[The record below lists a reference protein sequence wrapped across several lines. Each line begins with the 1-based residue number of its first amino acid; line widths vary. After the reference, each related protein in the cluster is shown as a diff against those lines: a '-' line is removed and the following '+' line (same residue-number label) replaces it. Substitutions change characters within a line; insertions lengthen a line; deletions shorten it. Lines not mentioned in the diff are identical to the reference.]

1 MTTTPPPGPAIPPYD
16 RFSTLPI
23 LQLTSSDIAI
33 LDAAYALLSIALGN
47 LVISTL
53 LGSSSALSKRIDTQP
68 GLEMLLLAQANYQRN
83 LVARQNGQNLLK
95 KEPKRKRKSTG
106 KAKYEDPDEQYLMS
120 SRIVLS

>member
-33 LDAAYALLSIALGN
+33 FDAAFALLSIGLGN
-47 LVISTL
+47 LLISTL
-53 LGSSSALSKRIDTQP
+53 IGSSSSISKRSETQP
-68 GLEMLLLAQANYQRN
+68 GLEMLLLAQASYQRN
-83 LVARQNGQNLLK
+83 LVARQKEQNLLK
-95 KEPKRKRKSTG
+95 EETKRKSKG
-106 KAKYEDPDEQYLMS
+106 KAKYEDPDEQYLTS